1 MFARIRHVAV
11 YTENYQRTAQ
21 FYQTVFNMKKIT
33 TGMTDEKGNYDPNRG
48 HISDGVIGLAL
59 LQRHAGIRSGLDH
72 FGFEVQSTETVL
84 ERLRRSYPDLR
95 VATSLEHVPFS
106 VLRIQGPAGTHIDV
120 SQQGVAK
127 VREGYLEEGWE
138 QPRHLHHVAIRAGKP
153 SLLADFYQNVFELR
167 PLEGVSEKGSTLRLT
182 SKGQLCLSD
191 GKVALVIIPTE
202 NNSYRSMTE
211 GLDHIGFK
219 VETLEKAEKEL
230 AALGQSHPDSA
241 PKQIDLG
248 RFGHITKREIDGCM
262 LGSRSL
268 ADPDG
273 VLMDLVE

>member
-21 FYQTVFNMKKIT
+21 FYRTVFNMKKIT

-106 VLRIQGPAGTHIDV
+106 VLRIQDPAGTHIDV

-167 PLEGVSEKGSTLRLT
+167 PLEGVSDN
-182 SKGQLCLSD
+182 GQICLSD
-191 GKVALVIIPTE
+191 GKVSLGIIPTE

-219 VETLEKAEKEL
+219 VESLEKAGEEL

-248 RFGHITKREIDGCM
+248 RFGHITKREIDSCM

>member
-1 MFARIRHVAV
+1 MFARIRHVAI
-11 YTENYQRTAQ
+11 YTENYQKTTR

-84 ERLRRSYPDLR
+84 ERLRQNYPDLR

-106 VLRIQGPAGTHIDV
+106 VLRIQDPAGTHIDV

-127 VREGYLEEGWE
+127 VREGYLEQGWE
-138 QPRHLHHVAIRAGKP
+138 QPRHLHHVAVRAGKP

-167 PLEGVSEKGSTLRLT
+167 PLEGTSE
-182 SKGQLCLSD
+182 KGQLCLSD
-191 GKVALVIIPTE
+191 GKVSLAIIPTE
-202 NNSYRSMTE
+202 NNSYRAMTE

-219 VETLEKAEKEL
+219 VEALEKAEEEL
-230 AALGQSHPDSA
+230 AALGRSYPDSV

-248 RFGHITKREIDGCM
+248 RFGHITKREIDSCM

>member
-21 FYQTVFNMKKIT
+21 FYRAVFNMKKIT

-72 FGFEVQSTETVL
+72 FGFEVQSTEIVL

-106 VLRIQGPAGTHIDV
+106 VLRIQDPAGTHIDV

-138 QPRHLHHVAIRAGKP
+138 QPRHLHHVAIRSGKP
-153 SLLADFYQNVFELR
+153 SLLAEFYQNVFELR
-167 PLEGVSEKGSTLRLT
+167 PLEGVSDN
-182 SKGQLCLSD
+182 GQLRLSD
-191 GKVALVIIPTE
+191 GKVSLVIIPTE
-202 NNSYRSMTE
+202 NNSYRAMTE

-219 VETLEKAEKEL
+219 VEALEKAEEEL

-248 RFGHITKREIDGCM
+248 RFGHITKREIDSCM
-262 LGSRSL
+262 LGRRSL

>member
-1 MFARIRHVAV
+1 MFARIRHVAI
-11 YTENYQRTAQ
+11 YTENYEKTAR
-21 FYQTVFNMKKIT
+21 FYQTLFGMKKIT
-33 TGMTDEKGNYDPNRG
+33 TGMTDEKGNYNPNRG

-72 FGFEVQSTETVL
+72 FGFEVQSNEAVL
-84 ERLRRSYPDLR
+84 ERLRKSYPDLR

-106 VLRIQGPAGTHIDV
+106 VLRIQDPAGTHIDV
-120 SQQGVAK
+120 SQKGVAK

-138 QPRHLHHVAIRAGKP
+138 QPQHLHHVAIRAGKP
-153 SLLADFYQNVFELR
+153 SLLVDFFQSVFELR
-167 PLEGVSEKGSTLRLT
+167 PLEGVSER
-182 SKGQLCLSD
+182 GQFCLSD
-191 GKVALVIIPTE
+191 GKVSVVIIPTE
-202 NNSYRSMTE
+202 NNSYRAMTE

-219 VETLEKAEKEL
+219 VEAVKETERKLAEL
-230 AALGQSHPDSA
+230 SQSHPEST

-248 RFGHITKREIDGCM
+248 RFGHVTKREIDSCI
-262 LGSRSL
+262 LGRRSL